1 MDHLRL
7 PKDDKD
13 GGPPENC
20 SQCYK
25 SAGQICVLSK
35 VTGAYRRRRNVHM
48 LET

>member
-25 SAGQICVLSK
+25 SAGQIYTVKSDRCVPPEEK
-35 VTGAYRRRRNVHM
+35 CAP
-48 LET
+48 LEA